1 MASVSSYIHHQ
12 VLLSEVEAVLLY
24 FKCGYN
30 VAPVSFFLM
39 QFSVNKVSVVA
50 GFHLEFVKMFFY
62 RIQGRK
68 IKQ

>member
-30 VAPVSFFLM
+30 MAPVYFFLM
-39 QFSVNKVSVVA
+39 QFFK
-50 GFHLEFVKMFFY
+50 
-62 RIQGRK
+62 QG
-68 IKQ
+68 QCCGWFPS